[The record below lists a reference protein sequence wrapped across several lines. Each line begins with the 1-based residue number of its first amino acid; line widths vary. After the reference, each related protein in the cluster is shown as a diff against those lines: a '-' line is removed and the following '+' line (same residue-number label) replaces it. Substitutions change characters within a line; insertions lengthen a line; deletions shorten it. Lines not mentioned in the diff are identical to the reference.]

1 MKYQQ
6 RFNISDTGIEALT
19 KFICSLLK
27 YFKINEADMLPAS
40 MHTVKSSLGILTKYK
55 KYVSCPKCHKLYNPL
70 EIKEYKED
78 DQPACKRCIHVE
90 FPNHRSMIK
99 RSPCHEPLAE
109 LINTKEGALLR
120 PLNLYPIGS
129 IKQQLYM
136 MYQRAGF
143 ENMLRHSSNRNVPNR
158 IFLDIYKGDI

>member
-1 MKYQQ
+1 MGNK
-6 RFNISDTGIEALT
+6 ISAKIQHTQYGYR
-19 KFICSLLK
+19 SLIK

-40 MHTVKSSLGILTKYK
+40 IHTVKSSLGILTKYK

-78 DQPACKRCIHVE
+78 DQSACKRYIHIE

-99 RSPCHEPLAE
+99 WSPCHELLAE
-109 LINTKEGALLR
+109 LINTKEGALLW
-120 PLNLYPIGS
+120 LLKLYPIRS
-129 IKQQLYM
+129 IKQQLYI

-143 ENMLRHSSNRNVPNR
+143 ENMLRHSSNRNVPNGV
-158 IFLDIYKGDI
+158 FLDIYEGNI